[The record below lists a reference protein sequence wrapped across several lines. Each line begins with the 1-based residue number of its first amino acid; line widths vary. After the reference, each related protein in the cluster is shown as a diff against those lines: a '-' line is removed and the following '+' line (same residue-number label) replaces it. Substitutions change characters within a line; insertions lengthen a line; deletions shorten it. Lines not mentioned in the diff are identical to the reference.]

1 VDRGKAHQVKKHDH
15 LYIGGQWIAPSST
28 DVIEIV
34 SPSTEEMVGTVPS
47 ADGNDVGRAVAAA
60 REAFDNGPWPRMTP
74 VERAE
79 VLRAVSRRIIER
91 SEEFAQTLA
100 SEAGLPISVWA
111 RPEQATMFIDYF
123 ANLASTFPFEE
134 VREGL
139 TVGSVLVRWE
149 PVGVVAAI
157 LPWNS
162 PIAIGFMKLAPALVA
177 GCSVVV
183 KPAPETP
190 LHTFVLAEVFDEV
203 GLPPGVVNIL
213 PAEREYSEALV
224 AHPGVDKVSFT
235 GSTATGK
242 RVAQLCA
249 GSFKKYSLELG
260 GKSAAIVLDDVDL
273 SSVLPA
279 LAMTT
284 MLNNGEAC
292 VLQSRVLVSRERYT
306 EVSEA
311 LAGAIS
317 NFKLGDPM
325 ELDTFVGPL
334 ITPRQQKKV
343 VDYISGA
350 IDDGAKPI
358 IGGPSRP
365 EGFDRGYYVS
375 PTVLTEV
382 NNQMRVAREEVFGPV
397 ISVIPYDDEDGAIA
411 IANDTTYGLSGTV
424 WTSDIQH
431 GLQVAN
437 RVQAG
442 NYGVNVFGID
452 PTSPF
457 GGYKE
462 SGVGR
467 ECGPEGLREFMQSK
481 AIHLP
486 FGAAVGPR

>member
-1 VDRGKAHQVKKHDH
+1 VKKYDH
-15 LYIGGQWIAPSST
+15 LYIGGQWVAPSSS
-28 DVIEIV
+28 DVIEVV
-34 SPSTEEMVGTVPS
+34 SPSTEQVIGTVPS
-47 ADGNDVGRAVAAA
+47 ADRSDVDRAVAAA

-74 VERAE
+74 VQRAE
-79 VLRAVSRRIIER
+79 VLADISRRILER
-91 SEEFAQTLA
+91 AEDLAQTLA
-100 SEAGLPISVWA
+100 GEAGLPIGVWA
-111 RPEQATMFIDYF
+111 RPEQATTIIDYF
-123 ANLASTFPFEE
+123 VNLASTFPFEE
-134 VREGL
+134 ERPGI

-190 LHTFVLAEVFDEV
+190 LHAFILAEILDEV
-203 GLPPGVVNIL
+203 GLPPGVVNVL
-213 PAEREYSEALV
+213 PAEREFSEALV

-242 RVAQLCA
+242 RVAELCA

-260 GKSAAIVLDDVDL
+260 GKSAAIVLDDADL
-273 SSVLPA
+273 SAVLPV

-292 VLQSRVLVSRERYT
+292 VLQSRVLVSRDRYS
-306 EVSEA
+306 EISEA

-317 NFKLGDPM
+317 NFKLGDPF
-325 ELDTFVGPL
+325 ELDTFIGPL
-334 ITPRQQKKV
+334 ITARQQKKV

-350 IDDGAKPI
+350 IDDGAKPL
-358 IGGPSRP
+358 IGGPARP
-365 EGFDRGYYVS
+365 DGLDRGYYVA
-375 PTVLTEV
+375 PTVLTAT
-382 NNQMRVAREEVFGPV
+382 NNQMRIAREEVFGPV
-397 ISVIPYDDEDGAIA
+397 IAVIPYDDEDDAIA
-411 IANDTTYGLSGTV
+411 IANDTSYGLSGTV

-431 GLQVAN
+431 GLQIAN
-437 RVQAG
+437 RVHAG
-442 NYGVNVFGID
+442 NYGVNIFGID

-486 FGAAVGPR
+486 PNALPGNN